1 MQQHDLE
8 EILTEFNRGRFGFE
22 YANLRVQLDI
32 AQSLRTIA
40 SALQPDEDIPDVD
53 ER

>member
-8 EILTEFNRGRFGFE
+8 EILRRFGYE

-32 AQSLRTIA
+32 AQSLQMIA
-40 SALQPDEDIPDVD
+40 KALQPDEDIPDVD